1 MEPYEIKFYMF
12 LNGYYSVKIFSITN
26 IYLYKGYI
34 SIYIK
39 TELDFNKI
47 KDSLKSLI
55 IVLDNNFKIKVD
67 DNFSVE
73 ISIAGIEILINIKDI
88 I

>member
-1 MEPYEIKFYMF
+1 MKTHEIKFYIF
-12 LNGYYSVKIFSITN
+12 LNGYYHVKSFGITN
-26 IYLYKGYI
+26 IYIHKGYI

>member
-55 IVLDNNFKIKVD
+55 IVLDNGYNIKVENNLHIVD
-67 DNFSVE
+67 S
-73 ISIAGIEILINIKDI
+73 ISGIEVLINIKDI